1 MERAKD
7 VLKSLFNALSGPL
20 LGRGRERR
28 RPAGLRG
35 WDAPDTDHKIPFTIL
50 VVHAMHEQRVCW
62 ARQNR
67 WSVRES
73 TVSGL
78 IREGSGKADQRCGR
92 GLISQRYQVEWC
104 CRCFHSHSRV
114 AEHLLV
120 LWPSERLE
128 GRR

>member
-1 MERAKD
+1 MNAIEDMESDDAPGPSMERAKD

-78 IREGSGKADQRCGR
+78 IREGSGKADQRC
-92 GLISQRYQVEWC
+92 LQRVD
-104 CRCFHSHSRV
+104 
-114 AEHLLV
+114 
-120 LWPSERLE
+120 
-128 GRR
+128 